1 MNLSSSTP
9 FSPHN
14 DVLNASPSTTNE
26 KRSLIEELKRR
37 GRISVTSKRYPDAKD
52 LYTKAIDTLT
62 SIKDNNDKE
71 GTTTSEITN
80 NDKDLA
86 ILFSNRSLCNLQ
98 MNKASESYDD
108 AMSATC
114 HDESYVKGFW
124 RLGQASMALKRTEEA
139 LISYEKALAL
149 DMSSK
154 ALKKECEKAKK
165 QLEVEKR
172 EEEEKKARE
181 AEEEEERKKN
191 GSDDA
196 AAAQEKKKME
206 SKSKSKPPVT
216 KPKKDTS
223 ISSSSSNNSSKEE
236 KKEMSGGKGEFSK
249 SDHVRGYKVVN
260 GKKTS
265 FFHHEQTE
273 EEKRLI
279 GDITPKRIDTSSCQ
293 QPPQQT
299 GPTKIEE
306 KGTKTSAWN
315 KAGTWEEKDVTDWGL
330 KSIEDAIIQCE
341 YDLPEGS
348 PDPNAHV
355 QVTKVTKLLSAKVAG
370 GTCHASVA
378 TVRGK
383 KRYIFEFTIC
393 VHWEMILGDGRKC
406 KGHITFLDVDG
417 THEIGEGF
425 DVSDYTVDA
434 DTPSE
439 AKYILQRFVR
449 DGGFRTEVEKAIDG
463 WITLFR
469 KTY

>member
-1 MNLSSSTP
+1 MNLSSSSP
-9 FSPHN
+9 FSAHN
-14 DVLNASPSTTNE
+14 DVLNASPSTTDE

-37 GRISVTSKRYPDAKD
+37 GRISVTSKRYPDARD

-62 SIKDNNDKE
+62 SINKEGDKDNADSKKND
-71 GTTTSEITN
+71 N
-80 NDKDLA
+80 DLA

-98 MNKASESYDD
+98 MNKTSDSYDD

-114 HDESYVKGFW
+114 HDDSYVKGFW
-124 RLGQASMALKRTEEA
+124 RLGQAAMALKRTEEA
-139 LISYEKALAL
+139 LIAYEKALAL
-149 DMSSK
+149 DESSK

-165 QLEVEKR
+165 QLEAEKKEK
-172 EEEEKKARE
+172 EEAEKKAEE
-181 AEEEEERKKN
+181 AKANGEKN
-191 GSDDA
+191 
-196 AAAQEKKKME
+196 E
-206 SKSKSKPPVT
+206 SETKPPVS
-216 KPKKDTS
+216 KPKKTTS
-223 ISSSSSNNSSKEE
+223 TVSSSSSSKKEE
-236 KKEMSGGKGEFSK
+236 KKEISSEGDFSK

-265 FFHHEQTE
+265 FFHHEQTD

-279 GDITPKRIDTSSCQ
+279 GDITPKRIDQ
-293 QPPQQT
+293 QQLLPEQT

-306 KGTKTSAWN
+306 NKGTSAWN
-315 KAGTWEEKDVTDWGL
+315 KAGTWEEKDVTDWAI
-330 KSIEDAIIQCE
+330 KSMEDTISQCE

-393 VHWEMILGDGRKC
+393 VHWEMTLGDGRKC
-406 KGHITFLDVDG
+406 KGHLTFLDVDG
-417 THEIGEGF
+417 THELGEGF
-425 DVSDYTVDA
+425 DVSDYTVDS

-439 AKYILQRFVR
+439 ARYLLQRFVR
-449 DGGFRTEVEKAIDG
+449 DGGFRNEVEKSIDG

-469 KTY
+469 ETY